1 MAKQGWILIV
11 GALIV
16 ALLAFYVLIGGGG
29 PAGDSPSMDDI
40 DAKSRDA
47 MRTLLRE
54 ADGQE

>member
-11 GALIV
+11 GALI
-16 ALLAFYVLIGGGG
+16 GGGG
-29 PAGDSPSMDDI
+29 PVGDSPSMDDI